1 MSDTDEDEL
10 DEIRQR
16 KRERLREKHGRK
28 NTQNRTSTDA
38 PDEPVHVSGM
48 GELEQVVS
56 EHRVVL
62 VDCYA
67 DWCGPCKMMEPVVEG
82 LAAST
87 DAVVAKVDV
96 DTNQQIAA
104 QLGAQSIPT
113 FVLFVDG
120 DPTER
125 LVGAQDKATFEQLL
139 AQA

>member
-1 MSDTDEDEL
+1 MSDADDSEL
-10 DEIRQR
+10 DKIRQQ
-16 KRERLREKHGRK
+16 KREQLREDHGK
-28 NTQNRTSTDA
+28 TGNEDSGGT

-48 GELEQVVS
+48 SDLEQLVT

-67 DWCGPCKMMEPVVEG
+67 DWCGPCKMMEPVVET

-87 DAVVAKVDV
+87 DAAIAKIDV
-96 DTNQQIAA
+96 DANQRVAT

-120 DPTER
+120 EPTER
-125 LVGAQDKATFEQLL
+125 LVGAQDEATFEQLL